1 MRKIANFIVEKHK
14 WIMVVF
20 VVLTIAAAI
29 CIPQVEI
36 NSDLTKYLPDD
47 FNMKIGMDKMNGE
60 FGESA
65 SETTAIR
72 VMFTGLSDAQKT
84 EMKDRLEST
93 EFVDNVAYDPGSE
106 DYNKDEYTKYDLTVA
121 GVYGSDEEKSVTLAL
136 DNDFTD
142 YEMVYVI
149 DDMAAKEIPKTVS
162 LIAVGILVAI
172 LLIMSGSWIEP
183 LLLVITIGMAI
194 IMNIGSNLIMGTV
207 SNTTQSLAPI
217 LQLVLSMDYS
227 IILMN
232 RYHQELEKVPVRKAA
247 MKSAWT
253 QAFSSIFSSS
263 FTTIIG
269 LLALVFMTFK
279 LGRDVGFVL
288 AKGVLISVITVL
300 MFLPG
305 LAMAFTP
312 IIQKTKKK
320 VPVIPTKGLAKYS
333 HKCRWVIVPV
343 FLSLFVGVCF
353 LQQNTELSYTIPTT
367 DEISEVFPTSQTVV
381 LLYDNKDEDIVTSF
395 EDEMEN
401 HENIISVTG
410 YGNMIGKEYTADEMY
425 DRIGELGDG
434 ETELSKS
441 IVNMLYYS
449 YFENG
454 KVSPMTA
461 AEFIDFLTD
470 DVIHGEEFA
479 SQIDDSLRENIDDLK
494 KFSDADKLQK
504 QMSMKELAD
513 FIGIDEDTCKS
524 VFLLYY
530 IDNGGVETGKMTVRE
545 LLSFIVN
552 DLAANENFSDTF
564 DKSQLDTVKNLLEY
578 TDKAE
583 MTTPISYKKAAQLLN
598 MDESTMKL
606 LYVYYYANSA
616 NYSPNSMTLPELVTF
631 LKNDVLSDKKL
642 SSQFGGAMA
651 NTLNTLGKFTD
662 SNIFNKQMNAA
673 ELAKLLGID
682 QKIIQAA
689 FTSDTSGVADKTMTI
704 DEFLG
709 FVVNNVMNQES
720 YSSLIDDSVKQ
731 SLNAAYQTV
740 QAAKSGN
747 TYTADQLAAVTEIN
761 EDAVNQIFTLYFKMN
776 PTGKDTVMTLQTFT
790 NFIVNDVMPNETYG
804 ALLPD
809 QAKVTVTTLNTLIN
823 AAVSGT
829 KFGINELSQISGMSE
844 QLVTNVF
851 ALRFYDAGK
860 TMSPREFV
868 RYVLDNGN
876 ASQLGSSTASTLRM
890 LDTVMNAS
898 TNGTPYDYKA
908 AASLFSMDESTMKL
922 LYTYKASSNSNWRLS
937 VQTLLNYIGNNKDY
951 FSGIAD
957 SDTISGIEMLRT
969 IVNSSVSGTR
979 YTSDGIVKLVNLDP
993 GTVNKLYLLNISEN
1007 GDTSDWKMSIQKFVD
1022 FLSSNLQ
1029 TNEDIADRL
1038 ETDTADQ
1045 IGSVQ
1050 TLVNAVIDG
1059 KKFTP
1064 TELSDVVSGFTEEM
1078 KKSTLE
1084 LLYLY
1089 HDSKASYNT
1098 GWKINL
1104 LDMVDYITGHIFN
1117 DPKFEDFLDAE
1128 KKSSILDTKE
1138 TLYDAINSLQ
1148 GDQYSRVLLRVKDL
1162 TEMDSINAFYDEA
1175 NEKLGGN
1182 LKGDYYFISDSAMS
1196 YEMSK
1201 TFGTELTLIT
1211 LLTALAIFI
1220 VVALTFKNL
1229 ALPAILV
1236 LIVQCGIYIAVS
1248 VVGLQGMSMYYLTLL
1263 MVECILM
1270 GSTIDYGILFSTYYR
1285 DSRKTMSVL
1294 DSLIASYRGSI
1305 ETIMTSGSILVIIT
1319 GVLSEYFPD
1328 PSTAQICRN
1337 ISIGALSAVVLILF
1351 ILPGV
1356 LAALDKFVKKKAKKK
1371 KHMEV

>member
-14 WIMVVF
+14 WIMVAF
-20 VVLTIAAAI
+20 VVLTLAAAI
-29 CIPQVEI
+29 CIPQVWI

-47 FNMKIGMDKMNGE
+47 FNMKIGMDKMNEE

-72 VMFTGLSDAQKT
+72 VMFTGLSDEQKA
-84 EMKDRLEST
+84 EMKDRLENT
-93 EFVDNVAYDPGSE
+93 EFIDSVAYDPDSE

-121 GVYGSDEEKSVTLAL
+121 GVYGSDEEKSVTSAL

-149 DDMAAKEIPKTVS
+149 DDMAAREIPKTVS
-162 LIAVGILVAI
+162 LIAVGILVVI
-172 LLIMSGSWIEP
+172 LLIMSRSWIEP

-227 IILMN
+227 IILIN
-232 RYHQELEKVPVRKAA
+232 RYHQELEKTPDRKAA

-279 LGRDVGFVL
+279 LGRDVGLVL

-312 IIQKTKKK
+312 SIQKTKKK

-343 FLSLFVGVCF
+343 FLALFVGVYF
-353 LQQNTELSYTIPTT
+353 LQQNTELSYTMPTT
-367 DEISEVFPTSQTVV
+367 DEISEIFPTSQTVV

-395 EDEMEN
+395 EDEMEK
-401 HENIISVTG
+401 HENVVSVTG
-410 YGNMIGKEYTADEMY
+410 YGNMIGKEYTADELY

-434 ETELSKS
+434 ETELSQS

-449 YFENG
+449 YFEDG

-461 AEFIDFLTD
+461 AEFIDFLAD
-470 DVIHGEEFA
+470 DVINGKDFA
-479 SQIDDSLRENIDDLK
+479 NQIDDSLKENIDDLK
-494 KFSDADKLQK
+494 KFADADKLQER
-504 QMSMKELAD
+504 MSIKELAD
-513 FIGIDEDTCKS
+513 FVGIDEDTCKS

-530 IDNGGVETGKMTVRE
+530 IDNGGVKTGEMTVRE

-552 DLAANENFSDTF
+552 DLSTNENFSDTF
-564 DKSQLDTVKNLLEY
+564 DKSQLDTVKNLLKY

-616 NYSPNSMTLPELVTF
+616 NYTPNSMTLPELVTF
-631 LKNDVLSDKKL
+631 LKNDILSDKNF
-642 SSQFGGAMA
+642 SAQFGGDMA
-651 NTLNTLGKFTD
+651 NTLNTLEKFTD

-682 QKIIQAA
+682 EKVIQ
-689 FTSDTSGVADKTMTI
+689 TS
-704 DEFLG
+704 
-709 FVVNNVMNQES
+709 
-720 YSSLIDDSVKQ
+720 
-731 SLNAAYQTV
+731 
-740 QAAKSGN
+740 
-747 TYTADQLAAVTEIN
+747 
-761 EDAVNQIFTLYFKMN
+761 KM
-776 PTGKDTVMTLQTFT
+776 
-790 NFIVNDVMPNETYG
+790 
-804 ALLPD
+804 
-809 QAKVTVTTLNTLIN
+809 
-823 AAVSGT
+823 
-829 KFGINELSQISGMSE
+829 
-844 QLVTNVF
+844 
-851 ALRFYDAGK
+851 
-860 TMSPREFV
+860 MSPMEFV
-868 RYVLDNGN
+868 RYILDNGN
-876 ASQLGSSTASTLRM
+876 ASQLGASTASMLHM

-898 TNGTPYDYKA
+898 ANGTQYDYKA
-908 AASLFSMDESTMKL
+908 AASLFGMDESTMKL
-922 LYTYKASSNSNWRLS
+922 LYTYKASSNSDWKLS

-951 FSGIAD
+951 FSGIAG
-957 SDTISGIEMLRT
+957 SNTISNIEMLRT
-969 IVNSSVSGTR
+969 IVNSSVNGTR
-979 YTSDGIVKLVNLDP
+979 YTSDGIAKLVNLEP
-993 GTVNKLYLLNISEN
+993 ETVNKLYLLNISEN
-1007 GDTSDWKMSIQKFVD
+1007 GDTSGWKMSIQKFVD

-1029 TNEDIADRL
+1029 TNKDIADRL
-1038 ETDTADQ
+1038 EKDTADQ

-1050 TLVNAVIDG
+1050 TLVHAVIDG
-1059 KKFTP
+1059 KEFTP
-1064 TELSDVVSGFTEEM
+1064 SELYEVVSGFTEEM
-1078 KKSTLE
+1078 EESTLE
-1084 LLYLY
+1084 LVYLY
-1089 HDSKASYNT
+1089 HGSKTSYNT

-1104 LDMVDYITGHIFN
+1104 LDMVDYITGDVFN
-1117 DPKFEDFLDAE
+1117 DPKFADFLDNE
-1128 KKSSILDTKE
+1128 KKSSIMDTKE
-1138 TLYDAINSLQ
+1138 TLYDAIDSLQ

-1162 TEMDSINAFYDEA
+1162 TEMDGINAFYDEV
-1175 NEKLGGN
+1175 NEMLDGN
-1182 LKGDYYFISDSAMS
+1182 VKGDYYFVSDSAMS

-1201 TFGTELTLIT
+1201 TFGTELMLIT

-1236 LIVQCGIYIAVS
+1236 LIVQCGIYIAIS
-1248 VVGLQGMSMYYLTLL
+1248 IVGLQGMSMYYLTLL

-1285 DSRKTMSVL
+1285 DSRETMSVL
-1294 DSLIASYRGSI
+1294 DSLIAAYRGSI
-1305 ETIMTSGSILVIIT
+1305 ETIMTSGSILVIVT

-1337 ISIGALSAVVLILF
+1337 ISIGALSAVILILF

-1356 LAALDKFVKKKAKKK
+1356 LAALDKFVKKKTKI
-1371 KHMEV
+1371 